1 MTNPTPP
8 SDSNTAEEQAL
19 EAIDWAN
26 FQFPP
31 RAGVRS
37 TQELLSGGA
46 RRPTISRAPTWA
58 APPILVDTWHLDR
71 ERWILSHPGQRKKV
85 ELLRIT
91 SRRRLAMVADMVAQQ
106 PNDRDQA
113 GLRRGLSQA
122 IHLVFGIGLG
132 EMLAMGPDHWEWP
145 VNVGK
150 GGQSGGGDHPDDDT
164 PQDGQRRRMGFNG
177 F

>member
-71 ERWILSHPGQRKKV
+71 ERWILSHFKKTGIV
-85 ELLRIT
+85 VFHNH
-91 SRRRLAMVADMVAQQ
+91 RRVPERVKSLYK
-106 PNDRDQA
+106 
-113 GLRRGLSQA
+113 
-122 IHLVFGIGLG
+122 IIG
-132 EMLAMGPDHWEWP
+132 E
-145 VNVGK
+145 
-150 GGQSGGGDHPDDDT
+150 
-164 PQDGQRRRMGFNG
+164 
-177 F
+177 